1 MRIGIDLGGTN
12 IAAGL
17 VDENQNITVR
27 GSVRTPRGADDVVR
41 EMEALARS
49 LCEQAGLRLQDITSA
64 GIGSPGSID
73 TVAGTVIYAN
83 NLGFENVPLAG
94 ALAEALGIPVRIGN
108 DANVAALGE
117 FHAGAGK
124 AFDSMVLV
132 TLGTGV
138 GGGIILGGK
147 IYDGFNG
154 MGGEI
159 GHMVVKKDGAPCTC
173 GRKGC
178 WEAYASAT
186 GLIRLTKAALEKHP
200 DSLMASIAEEMG
212 RVSGRTAFRAAR
224 QGDAAGEEVV
234 AEYLTYLACGAA
246 NLINLFQPAVLCF
259 GGGVSHE
266 GPYLIERLLPLVE
279 DELYPVGEKK
289 TALRLAEL
297 GNNAGI
303 IGAALL

>member
-17 VDENQNITVR
+17 VDDSLSITVR
-27 GSVRTPRGADDVVR
+27 GSVPTPQGADAIARDAA
-41 EMEALARS
+41 ALVRS
-49 LCEQAGLRLQDITSA
+49 LCEQEGIRPEDLTSA
-64 GIGSPGSID
+64 GIGSPGAID
-73 TVAGTVIYAN
+73 TSAGTVIYSN
-83 NLGFENVPLAG
+83 NLAFDNVPLAG
-94 ALAEALGIPVRIGN
+94 MLSEALGVTGRIGN

-124 AFDSMVLV
+124 AFSSMILV

-138 GGGIILGGK
+138 GGGIILGGA

-154 MGGEI
+154 MGGEV
-159 GHMVVKKDGAPCTC
+159 GHMVIQKGGVPCTC

-186 GLIRLTKAALEKHP
+186 GLIRLTKAALEKNP
-200 DSLMASIAEEMG
+200 NSRMAAIAEERG
-212 RVSGRTAFRAAR
+212 KVSGRTAFLAAR
-224 QGDAAGEEVV
+224 QGDETGEAVV
-234 AEYLTYLACGAA
+234 TEYLSYLASGAA
-246 NLINLFQPAVLCF
+246 NLINLFQPEVLCF

-266 GPYLIERLLPLVE
+266 GPYLIDRLKPLVGA
-279 DELYPVGEKK
+279 ELYPVGEKK

-297 GNNAGI
+297 GNDAGI
-303 IGAALL
+303 IGAAML

>member
-17 VDENQNITVR
+17 VDEKLSIAAR
-27 GSVRTPRGADDVVR
+27 DSVRTPRGAENVVR
-41 EMEALARS
+41 EMEALVRS
-49 LCEQAGLRLQDITSA
+49 LCEQAGINFQEIESV

-73 TVAGTVIYAN
+73 TGAGTVIYSN
-83 NLGFENVPLAG
+83 NLGFDNVPLAG
-94 ALAEALGIPVRIGN
+94 MLSGALGVPVRIGN

-124 AFDSMVLV
+124 AYESMVLV

-154 MGGEI
+154 MGGEV
-159 GHMVVKKDGAPCTC
+159 GHMTVVKDGAPCTC

-186 GLIRLTKAALEKHP
+186 GLIRLTKAAMESNP
-200 DSLMASIAEEMG
+200 NSLMVSIADEKG
-212 RVSGRTAFRAAR
+212 KVSGRTAFLAAR
-224 QGDAAGEEVV
+224 QGDSAAEAVV
-234 AEYLTYLACGAA
+234 SEYCSFLACGAA

-266 GPYLIERLLPLVE
+266 GQYLIDRVLPLLE
-279 DELYPVGEKK
+279 SELYPVGEKK
-289 TALRLAEL
+289 TVLRLAEL
-297 GNNAGI
+297 GNDAGI
-303 IGAALL
+303 IGAAML